1 MQLPNK
7 INQGQIDLC
16 IIHNLTKIFGKC
28 HLQQHC
34 LCCWNR
40 WYNSTP
46 FCICSCWILFIHRYK
61 LWNYSIFS
69 SPAVMPAHLYTVI
82 RIYFFCILRW
92 EHYVDFKSTMCVGR
106 LYYVCMSFPAS
117 RGSMKR
123 VVIKRGL
130 GVTAENHRT
139 KKSTALR
146 STKMIYYAVL
156 FTKEVLQIKNWNWT

>member
-16 IIHNLTKIFGKC
+16 IIHNLTKIFRKC

-34 LCCWNR
+34 SCCWNH
-40 WYNSTP
+40 WYNSTS

-92 EHYVDFKSTMCVGR
+92 EHYVDFKVQCVWVGCTTSEFHFQQVEGAWEE
-106 LYYVCMSFPAS
+106 LLS
-117 RGSMKR
+117 REAW
-123 VVIKRGL
+123 VWQL
-130 GVTAENHRT
+130 RT
-139 KKSTALR
+139 TALR
-146 STKMIYYAVL
+146 STKKIYYAVL